1 MEKQN
6 KIFIHLFLVMGI
18 ILLFSTGCKKKT
30 DPQPDP
36 VTTVTD
42 IDGNIYHQVTIG
54 TQVWL
59 AENLKTTRYRNG
71 DVIPNE
77 TVDSLWNKLSNNSTG
92 ALCNYNNDVNT
103 GNTYGFLYNWYA
115 ASDSR
120 GLAPE
125 GWHVASEADWQTL
138 VTYLGGDTVA
148 GGKLKEAG
156 TAHWSSPNAGAT
168 NQSGFTALPAGLR
181 VYSGKF
187 EMMGT
192 MGLFWTSTPSD
203 DYSGFNCGLFNETAG
218 AVIDGK
224 RRGYGFTVRAVKN

>member
-1 MEKQN
+1 
-6 KIFIHLFLVMGI
+6 
-18 ILLFSTGCKKKT
+18 
-30 DPQPDP
+30 
-36 VTTVTD
+36 
-42 IDGNIYHQVTIG
+42 
-54 TQVWL
+54 
-59 AENLKTTRYRNG
+59 
-71 DVIPNE
+71 
-77 TVDSLWNKLSNNSTG
+77 

-103 GNTYGFLYNWYA
+103 GNTYGFLYNWFA

-125 GWHVASEADWQTL
+125 GWHVATQTDWQTL
-138 VTYLGGDTVA
+138 VAYLGGDTLA

-156 TAHWSSPNAGAT
+156 TAHWFTPNADAT
-168 NQSGFTALPAGLR
+168 NQSGFTALPGGLR

-203 DYSGFNCGLFNETAG
+203 DYSGFNCGMFNENPI

-224 RRGYGFTVRAVKN
+224 RRGYGFAVRCVKN